1 MRRRLDQPG
10 DHRRLAEAQ
19 LLRRMAE
26 ELARRRVDAIG
37 AAAVIDLVHIQLE
50 DLVLREFAPE
60 REREDRLMGSAC
72 TWVFVRQEDRARNM
86 LGDRLGALV
95 EPSGHPI
102 NTTQLARIVTSDWKS
117 GSGHVE

>member
-50 DLVLREFAPE
+50 DLVLREFALE
-60 REREDRLMGSAC
+60 REREDRLMGLAC
-72 TWVFVRQEDRARNM
+72 KCVFVRQEDRARE
-86 LGDRLGALV
+86 LLGARRGAMDR
-95 EPSGHPI
+95 SDTH
-102 NTTQLARIVTSDWKS
+102 TS
-117 GSGHVE
+117 ELT

>member
-26 ELARRRVDAIG
+26 ELARPRVDAIG

-50 DLVLREFAPE
+50 ALVLREFALE
-60 REREDRLMGSAC
+60 RERQDRPMGLALN
-72 TWVFVRQEDRARNM
+72 TAFVRQEDSA
-86 LGDRLGALV
+86 LDLPGDRRAALA
-95 EPSGHPI
+95 EPIGDTI
-102 NTTQLARIVTSDWKS
+102 LAP
-117 GSGHVE
+117 